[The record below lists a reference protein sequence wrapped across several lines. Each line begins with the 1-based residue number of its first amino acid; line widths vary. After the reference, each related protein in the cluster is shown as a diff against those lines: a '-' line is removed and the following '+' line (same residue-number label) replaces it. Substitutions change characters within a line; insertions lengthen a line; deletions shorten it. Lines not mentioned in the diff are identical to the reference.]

1 MSEKNFI
8 SSSKKEYIGIIKI
21 NLDNGQSEYLKI
33 YSNSNSEEL
42 AYNFCLKH
50 KIDCTVLKKLV
61 EKINFIK
68 DNKISS
74 LSKEK
79 EEFSFNI
86 RNSIKNKE
94 KNEINGLN
102 NPFFNENNL
111 TPINFVNNNQIN
123 NLYDTEETKFN
134 CLSPNIFNNG
144 NITNNRKSDEFN
156 EEKNNFLKKKDNNI
170 ISHDLNGSLN
180 DKLNNLEKAYRNFN
194 PENKIRNELKGNT
207 KEVIDLTI
215 QECMN
220 IVEKEEKNNLN
231 ISSPEYTNNFFRFD
245 KDNNSAPLIVKN
257 NVLNY
262 KNINNNYLYLTPKIK
277 QSEDFTGNS
286 LNNKMNKSKFNY
298 NYFEKKDSNEKQNKY
313 KEKNMDIN
321 YYLHSKEMELD
332 LILDKKQDEDILT
345 IPKDNYNNNINYFNK
360 IKDYN
365 DSNINK
371 NNNTK
376 IFNNTRIEH
385 KIDFSLFH
393 LFQLK

>member
-180 DKLNNLEKAYRNFN
+180 LFY
-194 PENKIRNELKGNT
+194 
-207 KEVIDLTI
+207 
-215 QECMN
+215 
-220 IVEKEEKNNLN
+220 
-231 ISSPEYTNNFFRFD
+231 S
-245 KDNNSAPLIVKN
+245 
-257 NVLNY
+257 
-262 KNINNNYLYLTPKIK
+262 
-277 QSEDFTGNS
+277 
-286 LNNKMNKSKFNY
+286 
-298 NYFEKKDSNEKQNKY
+298 
-313 KEKNMDIN
+313 KNMF
-321 YYLHSKEMELD
+321 
-332 LILDKKQDEDILT
+332 
-345 IPKDNYNNNINYFNK
+345 NI
-360 IKDYN
+360 
-365 DSNINK
+365 
-371 NNNTK
+371 
-376 IFNNTRIEH
+376 
-385 KIDFSLFH
+385 
-393 LFQLK
+393 

>member
-1 MSEKNFI
+1 MEVLIYFIQKICLIYKN
-8 SSSKKEYIGIIKI
+8 Y
-21 NLDNGQSEYLKI
+21 
-33 YSNSNSEEL
+33 
-42 AYNFCLKH
+42 
-50 KIDCTVLKKLV
+50 
-61 EKINFIK
+61 
-68 DNKISS
+68 
-74 LSKEK
+74 
-79 EEFSFNI
+79 
-86 RNSIKNKE
+86 
-94 KNEINGLN
+94 
-102 NPFFNENNL
+102 EN
-111 TPINFVNNNQIN
+111 V
-123 NLYDTEETKFN
+123 
-134 CLSPNIFNNG
+134 
-144 NITNNRKSDEFN
+144 
-156 EEKNNFLKKKDNNI
+156 
-170 ISHDLNGSLN
+170 N

-345 IPKDNYNNNINYFNK
+345 IPKDNYNNNNINYYNK

-376 IFNNTRIEH
+376 IFNNMRIEH